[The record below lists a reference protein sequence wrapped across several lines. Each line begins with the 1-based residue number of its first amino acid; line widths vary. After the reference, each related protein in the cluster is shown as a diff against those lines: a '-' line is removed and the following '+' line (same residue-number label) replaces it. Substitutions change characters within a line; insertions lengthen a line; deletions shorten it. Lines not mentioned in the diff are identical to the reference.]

1 VDDTDVVLLH
11 IASGRYVLV
20 RADGTLA
27 AHADSPEE
35 ATAFT
40 VVPVSSGRGQ
50 AVRAAR
56 AADVAVVVV
65 GNHPLING
73 RETEDRVDLALPPAQ
88 DELLRAVHA
97 ANPRTI
103 MVISSSYP
111 YAIDWAQAHL
121 PAILWSAHGG
131 QEFGHALAG
140 VLFGEPGPAGRL
152 TQTWYASAA
161 DLPDLLDYDI
171 IAADATYLYFRGEPL
186 YPFGHGL
193 TYTSFAYS
201 DLRCVGGDVLAAGG
215 ELDVRVDV
223 TNTGP
228 RASDEVVQLYTRQLS
243 SRVKQPRRQLRGFR
257 RIHLAPGERTTVMF
271 RLRSDDLS
279 FWDVTRDRRVVE
291 AARHAVMVGRSSQD
305 ILQATTITVRG
316 ERIPARDALA
326 APIPAAGYDDYSG
339 VELRDATLTGGD
351 SVSAAEP
358 GAWIAFTQVDFG
370 AGATTCRARVS
381 AAVDRTVTVT
391 LRLDDPLQGPVI
403 GTITA
408 ACEGGRYHWTD
419 AVTDLSGARGTHDLY
434 AVLGTPGVSLD
445 SLTFGG
451 QSPRPTGAA
460 TAAVSVS

>member
-1 VDDTDVVLLH
+1 
-11 IASGRYVLV
+11 
-20 RADGTLA
+20 
-27 AHADSPEE
+27 
-35 ATAFT
+35 
-40 VVPVSSGRGQ
+40 
-50 AVRAAR
+50 
-56 AADVAVVVV
+56 
-65 GNHPLING
+65 
-73 RETEDRVDLALPPAQ
+73 
-88 DELLRAVHA
+88 
-97 ANPRTI
+97 

-152 TQTWYASAA
+152 TQTWYASVA

-201 DLRCVGGDVLAAGG
+201 DLRCSGGAELAADG
-215 ELDVRVDV
+215 ELDVSVDV
-223 TNTGP
+223 ANTGS
-228 RASDEVVQLYTRQLS
+228 RASDEVVQLYTRQLT

-257 RIHLAPGERTTVMF
+257 RIHLAPGERTTVVF
-271 RLRSDDLS
+271 RLRSSDLS

-305 ILQATTITVRG
+305 ILQAATITVRG

-326 APIPAAGYDDYSG
+326 HPIPAAGYDDYSG

-370 AGATTCRARVS
+370 AGAATCRARVS
-381 AAVDRTVTVT
+381 AAVDRTATVI

-403 GTITA
+403 GTVTA

-419 AVTDLSGARGTHDLY
+419 AVADLTGARGTHDLY
-434 AVLGTPGVSLD
+434 AVFGSAGVSLD
-445 SLTFGG
+445 SLDF
-451 QSPRPTGAA
+451 SAKP
-460 TAAVSVS
+460 